1 MNYQPIWKLERC
13 RITETYEVE
22 GRIYEAELDPSNP
35 GFCAGMAG
43 FGTYCISVVLQEK
56 GQETP
61 ALTLFFEFPKGN
73 NPHQLME
80 PSHEKVSTL
89 GSSQVVAGPRERISP
104 FAQEAIGKAVRFYL
118 KGNGPSACEGM
129 KLLKY
134 SIQVE

>member
-22 GRIYEAELDPSNP
+22 GRIYEAELNPINP

-43 FGTYCISVVLQEK
+43 FGTYCISVALQEK

-80 PSHEKVSTL
+80 PSL
-89 GSSQVVAGPRERISP
+89 ACSQVGEGPGERISP

-118 KGNGPSACEGM
+118 KGSGPSACEGM

-134 SIQVE
+134 SILVE